1 MSANAADP
9 SAVERPE
16 GLADHPAPAAYV
28 SDLLVDL
35 LTELGCRYLP
45 LNPGSSFRGLH
56 DSVVN
61 HGANARP
68 QLLLCLHEEIA
79 VAVAHGYAKATGQ
92 VGFAAVH
99 DLVGL
104 MHASMAVYD
113 AWCDRVPL
121 VLLGGGGPL
130 DATRRRP
137 VDWLHSAT
145 SQAELIRQYT
155 KYDDEPTSAQ
165 ALVDGITRARQIAAT
180 QPTGPTYVTL
190 DADLQEAALVDPVA
204 LPDLARHRPPG
215 PVAAAGGEI
224 ARAVDLLAEASFPVI
239 VAGGVGLHADA
250 TAPLVRLAEM
260 LGAACVDDRNTVVFP
275 TAHPQNLT
283 GDASVLQEAD
293 VILAVDV
300 RDVAAALGRGRDRSR
315 SATEVGATAGPEI
328 IDLSLNQLAVRSWS
342 HAGGAPVPTDVALLA
357 DPRHGVDQLLDAL
370 SRSSSVRDRLR
381 PHERDG
387 DLLDTWA
394 ERRLRLGQRHDQLLA
409 AQRRAARAR
418 WDDTPISPARLVAEV
433 WEAVRE
439 RPWLLALRNTRT
451 WPHGIWQFDGG
462 GQYLGHS
469 GGGGVGYGPGAMVG
483 AALAARDRGQL
494 AVAIIGDG
502 DLLMAPGALWTA
514 VHYEIGLL
522 VVVNNNR
529 SFYNDE
535 QHQVQVAEQ
544 RGRPVA
550 NAWIGMRLTDPAVD
564 LAAMARSYGALAE
577 GPITDPTALP
587 GALARALG
595 AVDDGQVALLD
606 VHTAPT

>member
-1 MSANAADP
+1 M
-9 SAVERPE
+9 
-16 GLADHPAPAAYV
+16 
-28 SDLLVDL
+28 
-35 LTELGCRYLP
+35 
-45 LNPGSSFRGLH
+45 
-56 DSVVN
+56 VN
-61 HGANARP
+61 HGGNARP

-155 KYDDEPTSAQ
+155 KWDDEPTSAG
-165 ALVDGITRARQIAAT
+165 ALLGGVTRAQQIAAT
-180 QPTGPTYVTL
+180 EPTGPTYVTL
-190 DADLQEAALVDPVA
+190 DADLQERDLADPVA

-215 PVAAAGGEI
+215 PVAAADGEI
-224 ARAVDLLAEASFPVI
+224 ERAVELLASASAPVI
-239 VAGGVGLHADA
+239 LAGGVGLHADA
-250 TAPLVRLAEM
+250 TAPLVGFAEM
-260 LGAACVDDRNTVVFP
+260 IGAACVDDRNFVVFP

-283 GDASVLQEAD
+283 GDPSVLREAD
-293 VILAVDV
+293 VVLAVDV
-300 RDVAAALGRGRDRSR
+300 RDIAAALGRGRNRSR
-315 SATEVGATAGPEI
+315 SGTQAARAAGPAV
-328 IDLSLNQLAVRSWS
+328 IDLSLNQLALRSWS
-342 HAGGAPVPTDVALLA
+342 HAGGAPIPTDVALLA
-357 DPRHGVDQLLDAL
+357 DPRHGVDQLLAAV
-370 SRSSSVRDRLR
+370 S
-381 PHERDG
+381 
-387 DLLDTWA
+387 
-394 ERRLRLGQRHDQLLA
+394 RRLSDQPDTGAGRRVALGQRHDQLLA
-409 AQRRAARAR
+409 GQRRDAQAR
-418 WDDTPISPARLVAEV
+418 WDDTPISPARLVTEV

-502 DLLMAPGALWTA
+502 DLLMAPGGLWTA

-544 RGRPVA
+544 RRRPVA

-564 LAAMARSYGALAE
+564 LAAMARSYGAWAE
-577 GPITDPTALP
+577 GPITDPAALP
-587 GALARALG
+587 GALTRALE
-595 AVDDGQVALLD
+595 AVDDGRVALLD
-606 VHTAPT
+606 VHTSPS